1 LSCGAALPAVVAPGA
16 VEDVAWQA
24 WVEVVRGLGRF
35 TGDQAAFGHGV
46 LIVARRRA
54 PDDRGGVSAG

>member
-1 LSCGAALPAVVAPGA
+1 
-16 VEDVAWQA
+16 
-24 WVEVVRGLGRF
+24 VEVVRGLGRF

-54 PDDRGGVSAG
+54 RRMIAGGVPAG